1 MYATENQ
8 KGAHFSKC
16 FITTKQNL
24 KEHNNIT
31 VIHSVYFEQKDN
43 TN

>member
-24 KEHNNIT
+24 KEHNIT